1 VQYAFRGATVGE
13 LLRQNRGQ
21 GPGFDWCRVS
31 LALMVVLAHSYNLSY
46 GSAQSGF
53 MGRFPLGPFY
63 LAILPMFFGLSG
75 FLVTGSALRLRDTR
89 TFIVFRALRI
99 IPALMVE
106 VTLSALILGPL
117 LTTVPLQEYFADK
130 HFYAYFGNIIGRIRF
145 GLPGVFIGLPL
156 DGIVNG
162 NLWTLHPEFG
172 CYILIAVLMLTRVA
186 YNTRILVILW
196 LAATV
201 LAAAYNLATGALE
214 PPIVSSLLV
223 YYFVTGMVA
232 FHLKDHI
239 TINTHLFIIAA
250 SLTYVLQLLPQTS
263 LIVPVPMMYVVIWLG
278 MQKFTRF
285 ELSRYGDFSY
295 GIYLFSYPLQQTI
308 CYLFPTFRQWWIV
321 FPLSAILS
329 ILVAAVSWH
338 YIEKPSLQLKKLS
351 AGRRREPQP
360 AGQRLQIIFRK
371 NKRAA

>member
-1 VQYAFRGATVGE
+1 
-13 LLRQNRGQ
+13 
-21 GPGFDWCRVS
+21 
-31 LALMVVLAHSYNLSY
+31 
-46 GSAQSGF
+46 
-53 MGRFPLGPFY
+53 
-63 LAILPMFFGLSG
+63 
-75 FLVTGSALRLRDTR
+75 
-89 TFIVFRALRI
+89 
-99 IPALMVE
+99 
-106 VTLSALILGPL
+106 
-117 LTTVPLQEYFADK
+117 
-130 HFYAYFGNIIGRIRF
+130 
-145 GLPGVFIGLPL
+145 
-156 DGIVNG
+156 
-162 NLWTLHPEFG
+162 
-172 CYILIAVLMLTRVA
+172 MLTRVA
-186 YNTRILVILW
+186 YKTRILVILW
-196 LAATV
+196 LAATF

-338 YIEKPSLQLKKLS
+338 YIEKPSLQLKKLL